1 MLHRE
6 VAVLKDRHG
15 GLAVGAGVEK
25 IGSTGGGG
33 GCRSKKSIGGSFIFS
48 CVENALR

>member
-6 VAVLKDRHG
+6 VAVLRDRHG

-33 GCRSKKSIGGSFIFS
+33 GCRSKKSIGVVSSFH
-48 CVENALR
+48 V